1 MAQALTSAISCVA
14 SILPLACKFDQE
26 KVDAALLQTIPLT
39 YPLGLAIRLHATML
53 ASMNA
58 SIPELLTAWKFYPV
72 SAAVILSLFL
82 PYMWGWLRMRR
93 TAAPLATTA
102 RLISYVAGI
111 FALALALHSPLVV
124 LQQELLIG
132 RAAQLILIGLLA
144 PPLLWLACPAHVIL
158 RGLPASSRRMV
169 VGKLKYSTP
178 SGRLIRKLTHPLVIW
193 LLAFSVF
200 LLWHEPAIANWLLA
214 HPAVYRLSL
223 WGVWITYMLFWWH
236 PLGTG
241 PRLRSAM
248 HPAIAFLFVIIGGEV
263 PNMVTGVTLAFRQTP
278 AYTYYDGRLP
288 VPGLTTL
295 QDQMV
300 SGGMIWFLGSIV
312 YVGVAVAILGRVF
325 RNFESPRPP
334 PISWDATERTIAPGL
349 EHRVIG
355 R

>member
-1 MAQALTSAISCVA
+1 
-14 SILPLACKFDQE
+14 
-26 KVDAALLQTIPLT
+26 
-39 YPLGLAIRLHATML
+39 
-53 ASMNA
+53 MNA
-58 SIPELLTAWKFYPV
+58 TIPELLTVWEFYPV
-72 SAAVILSLFL
+72 SAAVMLTLFL
-82 PYMWGWLRMRR
+82 PYVWGWLRMRR
-93 TAAPLATTA
+93 TRAQLATTA
-102 RLISYVAGI
+102 RLISFVAGI
-111 FALALALHSPLVV
+111 SALGLALHSPLVA

-132 RAAQLILIGLLA
+132 RAAQQILIGLLA

-158 RGLPASSRRMV
+158 RGLPASSRRWI
-169 VGKLKYSTP
+169 VGKLKESTP
-178 SGRLIRKLTHPLVIW
+178 SGRFIRRATHPLAIW

-200 LLWHEPAIANWLLA
+200 LLWHEPGIANWLLA

-223 WGVWITYMLFWWH
+223 WGVWITYMLFWWY

-248 HPAIAFLFVIIGGEV
+248 HPAIAFLYVIIGGEV

-278 AYTYYDGRLP
+278 AYSYYDGRLP

-312 YVGVAVAILGRVF
+312 YFGVAFALLGRVF

-334 PISWDATERTIAPGL
+334 PINWDATERTIAPGL

>member
-1 MAQALTSAISCVA
+1 
-14 SILPLACKFDQE
+14 
-26 KVDAALLQTIPLT
+26 
-39 YPLGLAIRLHATML
+39 
-53 ASMNA
+53 MNA
-58 SIPELLTAWKFYPV
+58 SIPELLTAWEFYPV
-72 SAAVILSLFL
+72 SAAVMLTLFL
-82 PYMWGWLRMRR
+82 PYLWGWLRMRR
-93 TAAPLATTA
+93 TRAQLATTA
-102 RLISYVAGI
+102 RLISFVAGI
-111 FALALALHSPLVV
+111 SALGLALHSPLVA

-132 RAAQLILIGLLA
+132 RAAQQILIGLLA

-158 RGLPASSRRMV
+158 RGLPASSRRWI
-169 VGKLKYSTP
+169 VGKLRESSL
-178 SGRLIRKLTHPLVIW
+178 SGRLIRRATHPLAIW

-200 LLWHEPAIANWLLA
+200 LLWHEPGIANWLLA

-223 WGVWITYMLFWWH
+223 WGLWITYMLFWWY

-248 HPAIAFLFVIIGGEV
+248 HPAIAFLYVIIGGEV

-278 AYTYYDGRLP
+278 AYSYYDGRLP

-312 YVGVAVAILGRVF
+312 YFGVAFALLGRVF
-325 RNFESPRPP
+325 RNFQSPRPP
-334 PISWDATERTIAPGL
+334 PINWDATERTIAPGL

>member
-1 MAQALTSAISCVA
+1 
-14 SILPLACKFDQE
+14 
-26 KVDAALLQTIPLT
+26 
-39 YPLGLAIRLHATML
+39 
-53 ASMNA
+53 
-58 SIPELLTAWKFYPV
+58 
-72 SAAVILSLFL
+72 
-82 PYMWGWLRMRR
+82 MRR
-93 TAAPLATTA
+93 TRAQLATTA
-102 RLISYVAGI
+102 RLISFVAGI
-111 FALALALHSPLVV
+111 SALGLALHSPLVA

-132 RAAQLILIGLLA
+132 RAAQQILIGLLA

-158 RGLPASSRRMV
+158 RGLPASFRRWI
-169 VGKLKYSTP
+169 VGKLKESTP
-178 SGRLIRKLTHPLVIW
+178 SGRLIRRATHPLVIW

-200 LLWHEPAIANWLLA
+200 LLWHEPGIANWLLA

-223 WGVWITYMLFWWH
+223 WGLWITYMLFWWY

-248 HPAIAFLFVIIGGEV
+248 HPAIAFLYVIIGGEV

-278 AYTYYDGRLP
+278 AYSYYDGRLP

-312 YVGVAVAILGRVF
+312 YFGVAFALLGRVF

-334 PISWDATERTIAPGL
+334 PIDWEATERTIAPGL